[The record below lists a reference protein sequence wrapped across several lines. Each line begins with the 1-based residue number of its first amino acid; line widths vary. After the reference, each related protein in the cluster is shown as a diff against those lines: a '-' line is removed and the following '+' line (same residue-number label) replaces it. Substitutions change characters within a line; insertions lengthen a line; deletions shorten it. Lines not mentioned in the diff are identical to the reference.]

1 MRRFS
6 FVRFLSSL
14 LIICILSSELPVKA
28 YAQTSYTLEVGS
40 KVLTPAI
47 LPYSNGIQIMIP
59 FRATTEALGGIW
71 LDVPTGT
78 EHKAAVLND
87 RVLYIV
93 TGLNYQMVLS
103 LTEEIDFSAAEEFD
117 DYLAILIPLI
127 LDGTI
132 PVENIDYPIVEQSGD
147 LYIPLEVFT
156 SAFDLDASVDGTAI
170 RFKSGFVYY
179 QPTNFNVT
187 FQLDVTSKTY
197 DGKPFTPLDNGI
209 KVFHNGVQVTDY
221 LPLSIEYMYTDMNA
235 DLQNVNG
242 LPVNAGGYALSV
254 RTNVNDPKYSGI
266 GYFSFMIYPAELV
279 LTVKDETIS
288 VGDPLPIFSCEVS
301 GIVPGETK
309 ADALVENPFFSIQ
322 ADTTQPGTYAINA
335 SGGKAGI
342 NYTIKDYRNG
352 TLTVSGKP
360 KETTV
365 QIRCVDTASN
375 GVLLSSQQQALTGV
389 SITVSAPALE
399 GYQVSGQPQQ
409 QIIAQEGT
417 EVTFYYTRTDS
428 NIDQN
433 LREPDPGI
441 HLPYIAG
448 YEDGTF
454 RPENNVTR
462 SETAVMLYRLLS
474 QKQYTVEPQGT
485 AWLFSDT
492 PPGTWY
498 DAAIRTLTS
507 EGIVDGYEDG
517 TFRPG
522 CMITRA
528 EFVAMAIR
536 FSGASPGGTGRQF
549 EDVPQT
555 HWAADYIQAAADAG
569 IIFGY
574 VNGTFRPDQYITRA
588 EAVTVLNRVSGRT
601 ECTVVNYDQIF
612 SDVPAN
618 HWAYQEIM
626 LASNIHSHS

>member
-6 FVRFLSSL
+6 FTRLLGSI
-14 LIICILSSELPVKA
+14 LIICTLSSTLPVA
-28 YAQTSYTLEVGS
+28 YAQSSYTMEVGS
-40 KVLTPAI
+40 KVLSPAI
-47 LPYSNGIQIMIP
+47 LPYFNGTKIMVP

-87 RVLYIV
+87 KVLYIV
-93 TGLNYQMVLS
+93 TGLNCQMVLS
-103 LTEEIDFSAAEEFD
+103 LSEEIDFSTAEELD
-117 DYLAILIPLI
+117 DYVAILIPLM
-127 LDGTI
+127 LNGTI
-132 PVENIDYPIVEQSGD
+132 PVESIDYPIVEQSRD

-156 SAFDLDASVDGTAI
+156 SAFDLDASVEGNAI
-170 RFKSGFVYY
+170 RFKPGFVYY

-187 FQLDVTSKTY
+187 FQLDVTNKTY
-197 DGKPFTPLDNGI
+197 DGKPFTPLNNGI

-221 LPLSIEYMYTDMNA
+221 LPLSFEYMYTDMNA

-279 LTVKDETIS
+279 LTVKDETIL
-288 VGDPLPIFSCEVS
+288 VGDPLPIFSYEVS

-309 ADALVENPFFSIQ
+309 ADALVEDPFFLIQ
-322 ADTTQPGTYAINA
+322 ADTNQPGTYAINA

-342 NYTIKDYRNG
+342 NYSIKDYRNG
-352 TLTVSGKP
+352 TLIVSGKP
-360 KETTV
+360 KVATV

-375 GVLLSSQQQALTGV
+375 GVLLSSQQQALAGT
-389 SITVSAPALE
+389 SIAVSAPVLE
-399 GYQVSGQPQQ
+399 GYQVFGQTQQ
-409 QIIAQEGT
+409 RIIAQEGA
-417 EVTFYYTRTDS
+417 EVTFYYTRTGS
-428 NIDQN
+428 AIDQN
-433 LREPDPGI
+433 PRDPGSGT

-448 YEDGTF
+448 YEDGSF

-462 SETAVMLYRLLS
+462 SETAVMIYRLLNQTQNTAES
-474 QKQYTVEPQGT
+474 QGT
-485 AWLFSDT
+485 AWRFSDT

-498 DAAIRTLTS
+498 DTAIRTLTS
-507 EGIVDGYEDG
+507 EGIVNGYEDG
-517 TFRPG
+517 SFRPG
-522 CMITRA
+522 HMVTRA
-528 EFVAMAIR
+528 EFVAMAMR
-536 FSGASPGGTGRQF
+536 FSGASPHGTGRQF

-555 HWAADYIQAAADAG
+555 HWAAGYIQAAADAG
-569 IIFGY
+569 MISGY
-574 VNGTFRPDQYITRA
+574 LDGTFRPDQYITRA

-601 ECTVVNYDQIF
+601 ECTVVNYDLIF